1 MGERWLRRVV
11 IAVTLLLIAT
21 ACGDDD
27 DSGGTASTT
36 TSGSVATTPATTL
49 APQKGGTLN
58 AGQFTAILGLDPAKL
73 AGAGSVGAIELSAI
87 YDTLMRYNPETR
99 KYEGRTAQ
107 SLEPNADFTVWTLK
121 LKPGVKFTDGTDYN
135 AAAVKFVLDR
145 QAKEGNANPRG
156 QLTQFVDTVTVVDP
170 LTLTFKLKLGWV
182 GFPYVLSGANG
193 MIYSPTAFQ
202 KLNDAAKFNLTP
214 SDAGAGPFK
223 VKAYKPGEALE
234 LERNATYHGG
244 EPYLDGVKFVTI
256 SGSQATYDAIKTG
269 TLQAG
274 YFVDS
279 AVAAK
284 AKAEK
289 YQTNMTL
296 SIAGNTV
303 NMNSGIEVTCAGGQP
318 ANLCAGKPDGEKVK
332 AKTATSDIRVRRA
345 VAAAVD
351 PKVIN
356 ERVYQGTAMP
366 NSAPFAN
373 SPWDP
378 KVEGPK
384 ADLTEA
390 KRLVAE
396 AKAGGWDG
404 KIRVIAA
411 NTPEGTNWAESVR
424 SQLASAGME
433 VSVDNTK
440 DTSGVVN
447 QVLTLRDYDVASWGY
462 AILDDVDAA
471 YTALLASFNSKTL
484 RYGYGTAEFDAAV
497 ELLRTADT
505 DPKRVEA
512 YKKVS
517 EIWIRDLPAHV
528 MTALPQGWI
537 YSPKLHDVQ
546 RNAYTSYHLDK
557 AWLEK

>member
-1 MGERWLRRVV
+1 MGQRWLR
-11 IAVTLLLIAT
+11 LLVPVFAFALIAT

-27 DSGGTASTT
+27 EGGSTSS
-36 TSGSVATTPATTL
+36 TSSANVATTPSTTL
-49 APQKGGTLN
+49 APQKGGILN
-58 AGQFTAILGLDPAKL
+58 AGQFTGIQGLDPVKL

-87 YDTLMRYNPETR
+87 YDTLMRYNPETK

-121 LKPGVKFTDGTDYN
+121 LKPGIKFTDGTAYD

-156 QLTQFVDTVTVVDP
+156 QLTQFVDTMTVVDA
-170 LTLTFKLKLGWV
+170 TTVTFKLKLGWV

-202 KLNDAAKFNLTP
+202 KVNDAAKFNITP

-223 VKAYKPGEALE
+223 VKAYRPGESLE

-244 EPYLDGVKFVTI
+244 EPFLDGVKFVTI
-256 SGSQATYDAIKTG
+256 SGAQATYDAIKTG

-274 YFVDS
+274 YVVDS
-279 AVAAK
+279 AVTAK

-289 YQTNMTL
+289 FETNMTL
-296 SIAGNTV
+296 SVAGNTI
-303 NMNSGIEVTCAGGQP
+303 NMNSGIEVVCAGGQP

-332 AKTATSDIRVRRA
+332 AKTATSDLRVRRA

-356 ERVYQGTAMP
+356 ERVYQGTALP
-366 NSAPFAN
+366 NSSPFAN

-384 ADLTEA
+384 ADVAEA
-390 KRLVAE
+390 KRLVTE
-396 AKAGGWDG
+396 AKTAGWEG
-404 KIRVIAA
+404 KIRVMAA
-411 NTPEGTNWAESVR
+411 NTPEGTNWAEAVR
-424 SQLASAGME
+424 SQLVTAGMD
-433 VSVDNTK
+433 VTVDNTK
-440 DTSGVVN
+440 DTAGVVN
-447 QVLTLRDYDVASWGY
+447 QVLTLRDYDLASWGY

-484 RYGYGTAEFDAAV
+484 RYGFGNADFDAAV

-537 YSPKLHDVQ
+537 HSPKVHGVQ

>member
-1 MGERWLRRVV
+1 
-11 IAVTLLLIAT
+11 
-21 ACGDDD
+21 
-27 DSGGTASTT
+27 
-36 TSGSVATTPATTL
+36 
-49 APQKGGTLN
+49 
-58 AGQFTAILGLDPAKL
+58 
-73 AGAGSVGAIELSAI
+73 
-87 YDTLMRYNPETR
+87 
-99 KYEGRTAQ
+99 
-107 SLEPNADFTVWTLK
+107 LEPNADFTVWTLK
-121 LKPGVKFTDGTDYN
+121 LKPGIKFTDGTAYDS
-135 AAAVKFVLDR
+135 AAVKFVLDR

-156 QLTQFVDTVTVVDP
+156 QLTQFVDTITVVDAT
-170 LTLTFKLKLGWV
+170 TLTFKLKLGWV

-202 KLNDAAKFNLTP
+202 KVNDAAKFNITP

-223 VKAYKPGEALE
+223 VKAYKPGESLE

-256 SGSQATYDAIKTG
+256 SGAQATYDAIKTG

-274 YFVDS
+274 YVVDS
-279 AVAAK
+279 AVTAK
-284 AKAEK
+284 AKADKFE
-289 YQTNMTL
+289 TNMTL
-296 SIAGNTV
+296 SVAGNTI
-303 NMNSGIEVTCAGGQP
+303 NMNSGIEVVCASGAP

-332 AKTATSDIRVRRA
+332 AKTATSDLRVRRA

-356 ERVYQGTAMP
+356 ERVYQGTALP
-366 NSAPFAN
+366 NSSPFAN

-384 ADLTEA
+384 ADVAEA
-390 KRLVAE
+390 KRLVTE
-396 AKAGGWDG
+396 AKSAGWDG
-404 KIRVIAA
+404 KIRVMAA
-411 NTPEGTNWAESVR
+411 NTPEGTNWAEAVR
-424 SQLASAGME
+424 SQLVSAGME

-440 DTSGVVN
+440 DTAGVVN
-447 QVLTLRDYDVASWGY
+447 QVLTLRDYDLASWGY

-484 RYGYGTAEFDAAV
+484 RYGFGNADFDAAV

-512 YKKVS
+512 YKKIS

-537 YSPKLHDVQ
+537 YSPKLHGVQ
-546 RNAYTSYHLDK
+546 RTAYTSYHLDK